1 MPSLADNMLGY
12 DAMAHVRL
20 IQRAAFFGGSL
31 NGGNLVVLLGIL
43 FYAVLI
49 ICAGV
54 FFSFWGGIALVLAIP
69 LVVLIADGVD
79 RKSWPWER

>member
-1 MPSLADNMLGY
+1 
-12 DAMAHVRL
+12 
-20 IQRAAFFGGSL
+20 
-31 NGGNLVVLLGIL
+31 VVLLGIV